1 MKRVYWS
8 STLAILALLI
18 LLIPAL
24 AQDEGGSTLTIMH
37 TNDVH
42 ARVLQF
48 NKYGGT
54 CSEDDAAEDKCFGGA
69 ARRMTMINEIR
80 DEGGNSVLLD
90 GGDEFQ
96 GTLFYNKYKDE
107 AAWRF
112 MNPMGYDAMAVG
124 NHEFDDGPPVLA
136 SMIEHADF
144 PLVSANIDASNDADL
159 AGKIV
164 PYTILDVN
172 GEQIGVVGYTTEDT
186 EILSSPGPDIVFTDI
201 ESAVS
206 EAVAALEEQGIDKII
221 AVSHAGY
228 GKDQEVAAAVD
239 GIDVI
244 VGGHT
249 HTFLSNTDEDAEG
262 PYPTVVNSPSGDP
275 VLIVSDG
282 SFGKYL
288 GRLDVTF
295 DDNGVATSWEG
306 EPILLDASV
315 PEDPDLLAVAMEMN
329 EPLEE
334 LRTTIIGSAAA
345 DLDGDRNSCRF
356 GECTMGDLVADA
368 MIWGTEA
375 QGTQIAIQNGGGIR
389 ASIPAGDV
397 SMGQVL
403 EVLPFGNTVATFG
416 LKGADVV
423 AALENGVSR
432 AENPENEGTGRFPQV
447 AGLRYTWD
455 GSKPEGERIL
465 SVEVMGED
473 GSYAPI
479 DPETVYQIAS
489 NNFMRGGGDGYS
501 MFADNAIDA
510 YDFGPPVDE
519 VVAKY
524 IAENSP
530 VASELEGRIT
540 RADGGEM
547 MATEEMTAT
556 EEMAATEMMTA
567 TEEMAASEE
576 MTATEMMTATEEMA
590 ASEEMTATEMMTVTE
605 EMAAPEAL
613 PVTGNGSTNW
623 SIFVLVAL
631 MIVAFFGVD
640 VARRQRK
647 A

>member
-1 MKRVYWS
+1 M
-8 STLAILALLI
+8 LAVLALLI
-18 LLIPAL
+18 LLVPAM
-24 AQDEGGSTLTIMH
+24 AQDDGDWTLTIMH

-42 ARVLQF
+42 ARVLQL

-54 CSEDDAAEDKCFGGA
+54 CSEEDAAEDKCFGGV

-80 DEGGNSVLLD
+80 DEGGDSVLLD
-90 GGDEFQ
+90 AGDEFQ
-96 GTLFYNKYKDE
+96 GTLFYNEYKDE
-107 AAWRF
+107 AAWTF
-112 MNPMGYDAMAVG
+112 MNPMGYDAMAIG

-164 PYTILDVN
+164 PYTVLDVN
-172 GEQIGVVGYTTEDT
+172 GEQIGIVGYTTEDT
-186 EILSSPGPDIVFTDI
+186 AILASPGPDVVFTDI
-201 ESAVS
+201 EPAVF
-206 EAVAALEEQGIDKII
+206 EAVAILEEQGIDKII

-249 HTFLSNTDEDAEG
+249 HTYLSNTDEDAAG

-275 VLIVSDG
+275 VLIVSAA

-295 DDNGVATSWEG
+295 DENGVATSWEG

-315 PEDPDLLAVAMEMN
+315 PEDPDLLAKAMEMN

-334 LRTTIIGSAAA
+334 LRNTIIGSAAV

-356 GECTMGDLVADA
+356 GECTMGDLIADA
-368 MIWGTEA
+368 MVWGTEA
-375 QGTQIAIQNGGGIR
+375 QDTQIAIQNGGGIR

-416 LKGADVV
+416 LKGSDVV

-432 AENPENEGTGRFPQV
+432 AENPENEGTGRFAQV

-479 DPETVYQIAS
+479 DPDTVYQVAS
-489 NNFMRGGGDGYS
+489 NDFMRGGGDGYS
-501 MFADNAIDA
+501 VFADNAIDA

-519 VVAKY
+519 VVSKY
-524 IAENSP
+524 ITEFSP
-530 VASELEGRIT
+530 VAPELEGRIT
-540 RADGGEM
+540 RADSGEI
-547 MATEEMTAT
+547 T
-556 EEMAATEMMTA
+556 
-567 TEEMAASEE
+567 ASEE
-576 MTATEMMTATEEMA
+576 MTGTEEVA
-590 ASEEMTATEMMTVTE
+590 AGEEMTGTE
-605 EMAAPEAL
+605 EVAAAEDM
-613 PVTGNGSTNW
+613 TCTEE
-623 SIFVLVAL
+623 VA
-631 MIVAFFGVD
+631 A
-640 VARRQRK
+640 AE
-647 A
+647 

>member
-1 MKRVYWS
+1 MKKIYWS
-8 STLAILALLI
+8 SMLAILALLV
-18 LLIPAL
+18 LLVPAL
-24 AQDEGGSTLTIMH
+24 AQDEGEFTLTIMH

-54 CSEDDAAEDKCFGGA
+54 CSEEDAAEDKCFGGA
-69 ARRMTMINEIR
+69 ARRMTMINQIR
-80 DEGGNSVLLD
+80 DEGGNSLLLD

-96 GTLFYNKYKDE
+96 GTLFYNMYKDE
-107 AAWRF
+107 AAWTF

-136 SMIEHADF
+136 SMADNAEF

-164 PYTILDVN
+164 PYTVLDVN
-172 GEQIGVVGYTTEDT
+172 GEQIGVVGYTTEDAD
-186 EILSSPGPDIVFTDI
+186 ILSSPGPDVIVSEI
-201 ESAVS
+201 EPAVA
-206 EAVAALEEQGIDKII
+206 EAVAALEEQGINKII

-239 GIDVI
+239 GIDII

-275 VLIVSDG
+275 VLVVSDG

-295 DDNGVATSWEG
+295 DENGVPTAWEG

-334 LRTTIIGSAAA
+334 LRNTIIGSAAV

-356 GECTMGDLVADA
+356 NECTMGNLIADA
-368 MIWGTEA
+368 MIWGTAA

-403 EVLPFGNTVATFG
+403 EVLPFGNTIATFG
-416 LKGADVV
+416 LKGSDVV

-432 AENPENEGTGRFPQV
+432 ADNPENEGTGRFPQV
-447 AGLRYTWD
+447 AGLRYVWD
-455 GSKPEGERIL
+455 PSRPEGERIL

-473 GSYAPI
+473 GDYALI
-479 DPETVYQIAS
+479 DLEAVYQVAS
-489 NNFMRGGGDGYS
+489 NNFLRGGGDGYS
-501 MFADNAIDA
+501 VFAENAIDA
-510 YDFGPPVDE
+510 YDYGPTLDE

-524 IAENSP
+524 IGEHSP
-530 VASELEGRIT
+530 VAPELEGRIT
-540 RADGGEM
+540 RADGEEM
-547 MATEEMTAT
+547 MAT
-556 EEMAATEMMTA
+556 EEMAATEPITATAGMTA
-567 TEEMAASEE
+567 TEEMGAGKE
-576 MTATEMMTATEEMA
+576 MTATEEMGA
-590 ASEEMTATEMMTVTE
+590 GEEMTGTAGMDE
-605 EMAAPEAL
+605 PETL
-613 PVTGNGSTNW
+613 PVTGSGSTNW
-623 SIFVLVAL
+623 PILVLVAL
-631 MIVAFFGVD
+631 MFVAFLGVD
-640 VARRQRK
+640 MVRRQRK